1 TPPAGGLRPPAPPS
15 VSTFLAPQARISN
28 HIRHP
33 SRQNIDQVC
42 GEFGRAGQH
51 HHVASRHFVRD
62 DAEAFPDVAAGEV
75 GGEAAV
81 VAAEQVSGGDVR
93 PGGEGPGFVDRA
105 VHVHVL
111 VERGVVGQH
120 AFGEVAGDVV
130 QVQLV
135 VVVDAGRGRA
145 APLPPFVRSLAG
157 GGDHGGEQ
165 DERDGGGAGADE
177 RADDTAPR

>member
-1 TPPAGGLRPPAPPS
+1 
-15 VSTFLAPQARISN
+15 
-28 HIRHP
+28 
-33 SRQNIDQVC
+33 
-42 GEFGRAGQH
+42 
-51 HHVASRHFVRD
+51 
-62 DAEAFPDVAAGEV
+62 
-75 GGEAAV
+75 AV

-145 APLPPFVRSLAG
+145 SPLPPFVRSLAG
-157 GGDHGGEQ
+157 GGDHGGKQ

-177 RADDTAPR
+177 RADDTAPRGGHPDEVPAFAGRLHARVRAVPEARQRVGHGQAPR